1 MDKFTRTNWSDYSAR
16 PTANRAKTSR
26 RQVLAG
32 LGAVGCG
39 CITARAA
46 QADDSTTDDLLTVLN
61 PRKPAPDFTLNGVLG
76 KTYSLSQYRGKVAL
90 VNFWA
95 TWCPPCRAEMPS
107 IEKLY
112 SALSGYPFEVFA
124 LDQSEAQSTV
134 FAYLGELDPMPTF
147 PVLLDQTGSVADAFK
162 VEGIPTTYLVDK
174 AGKIAYKAVG
184 GRDYASPAIRDI
196 VVKLM
201 KE

>member
-1 MDKFTRTNWSDYSAR
+1 MH
-16 PTANRAKTSR
+16 TSR
-26 RQVLAG
+26 RHVLAG

-39 CITARAA
+39 LLTAGAA
-46 QADDSTTDDLLTVLN
+46 QANDLPTNNLLTVLN
-61 PRKPAPDFTLNGVLG
+61 PRKPAPNFTLNGVLG
-76 KTYSLSQYRGKVAL
+76 KTYSLSQFRGKVVL

-112 SALSGYPFEVFA
+112 RSLAGTPFEVLA
-124 LDQSEAQSTV
+124 LDQAEDQSTV
-134 FAYLGELDPMPTF
+134 FAHLGELDPMPTF
-147 PVLLDQTGSVADAFK
+147 PVLLDKTSSAANAFH
-162 VEGIPTTYLVDK
+162 VQGIPTTYLVDK

-184 GRDYASPAIRDI
+184 GRNYASPDIRDI

>member
-1 MDKFTRTNWSDYSAR
+1 MDKPTRINWSDCNAR
-16 PTANRAKTSR
+16 PTDNPMHTSR
-26 RQVLAG
+26 RHVLAG

-39 CITARAA
+39 LLTAGAA
-46 QADDSTTDDLLTVLN
+46 QANDLPTNNLLTVLN
-61 PRKPAPDFTLNGVLG
+61 PRKPAPNFTLNGVLG
-76 KTYSLSQYRGKVAL
+76 KTYSLSQFRGKVVL

-112 SALSGYPFEVFA
+112 RSLSGSPFEALA
-124 LDQSEAQSTV
+124 LDQSEDQSTV
-134 FAYLGELDPMPTF
+134 FAHLGELDPMPTF
-147 PVLLDQTGSVADAFK
+147 PVLLDKTSSVANAFN
-162 VEGIPTTYLVDK
+162 VQGIPTTYIVDK

-184 GRDYASPAIRDI
+184 GRDYASPDIRDI

-201 KE
+201 KD